1 MHRNTTLCKL
11 LPAGVTRVVLGCLI
25 MAITFKQLKS
35 PLLAPIDQ
43 IPIGKF
49 KGCRV
54 CDVIEDNY
62 EYLMWAEK
70 QGFMKYS
77 QEVVELIQ
85 EVAHFAK
92 QKIHYTEEVEPYL
105 DETEEY
111 LKKNSH
117 YFKQPDD
124 YYDDDIP
131 F

>member
-1 MHRNTTLCKL
+1 
-11 LPAGVTRVVLGCLI
+11 

-35 PLLAPIDQ
+35 PLLAPTDQ

-62 EYLMWAEK
+62 EYLIWAEK
-70 QGFMKYS
+70 QGLMKFS
-77 QEVVELIQ
+77 AETVEIIQ

-92 QKIHYTEEVEPYL
+92 EKQHYTEEIEPYL
-105 DETEEY
+105 DENPDKHQY
-111 LKKNSH
+111 LYEKVTRE
-117 YFKQPDD
+117 D
-124 YYDDDIP
+124 YYNTFEDDVP

>member
-1 MHRNTTLCKL
+1 
-11 LPAGVTRVVLGCLI
+11 

-35 PLLAPIDQ
+35 PLLAPTDQ
-43 IPIGKF
+43 ISIGKF

-70 QGFMKYS
+70 QGLMKFS
-77 QEVVELIQ
+77 AETVEIIQ

-92 QKIHYTEEVEPYL
+92 QKTHYTEEVEPYL
-105 DETEEY
+105 DESNDNKYQDLYE
-111 LKKNSH
+111 KISR
-117 YFKQPDD
+117 QD
-124 YYDDDIP
+124 YYNTFEDDVP